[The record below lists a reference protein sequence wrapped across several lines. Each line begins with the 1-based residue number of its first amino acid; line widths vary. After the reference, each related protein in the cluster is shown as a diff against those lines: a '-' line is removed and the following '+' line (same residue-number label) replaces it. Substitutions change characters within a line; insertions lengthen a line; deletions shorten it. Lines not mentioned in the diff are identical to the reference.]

1 MGESDPN
8 LNGAIKRD
16 CDWDIPGT
24 GRQDGRELLPGG
36 DNPGGHVSIRH
47 LVSDALVFSFNTSQ
61 GCRAIPGLGPI
72 EGDHWLKR
80 IERRSAII
88 RFGEHR
94 TIPVRLVAAQPG
106 LYF

>member
-1 MGESDPN
+1 MGEN
-8 LNGAIKRD
+8 FYQE
-16 CDWDIPGT
+16 GT
-24 GRQDGRELLPGG
+24 TLKDMCPFSTWFLTRWF
-36 DNPGGHVSIRH
+36 
-47 LVSDALVFSFNTSQ
+47 FSFNTSQ